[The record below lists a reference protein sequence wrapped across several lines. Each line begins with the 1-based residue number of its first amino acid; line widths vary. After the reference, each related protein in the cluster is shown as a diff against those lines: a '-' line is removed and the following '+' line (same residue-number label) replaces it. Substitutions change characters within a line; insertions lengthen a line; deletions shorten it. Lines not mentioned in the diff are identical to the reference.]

1 MSLSLIVAMDPN
13 GVIGKNNKLP
23 WPHIKEDM
31 KFFRQKTLNH
41 VVIMGRK
48 TWQSIHKA
56 LGKPLPKRTNF
67 IITRQ
72 KDLTID
78 GCYVFNSFQKAVEE
92 AEKIDPQPIVIGGSA
107 VYQMALPLVRTMHIT
122 KIKQEYEGDTY
133 FPQFDSNKWKEEII
147 QVTPIAIYTKL
158 LRASG
163 L

>member
-23 WPHIKEDM
+23 WPRIKEDM
-31 KFFRQKTLNH
+31 KFFKQKTLNH

-48 TWQSIHKA
+48 TWQSIYKT

-67 IITRQ
+67 VITRQ

-92 AEKIDPQPIVIGGSA
+92 AEKSDPQPVIIGGSA
-107 VYQMALPLVRTMHIT
+107 IYQMALPLVRVMYIT
-122 KIKQEYEGDTY
+122 QIKQEYEGDTH

-147 QVTPIAIYTKL
+147 QTTPVATYTKL